1 MGDIKDSPAQ
11 IEAARQAFRTMGA
24 ELKEFYMVLGEYD
37 AVLVAEAPDDETA
50 LKLALGMFSMGASTQ
65 TLRAFTEGEVRE
77 IVAALP

>member
-65 TLRAFTEGEVRE
+65 TLRAFTEGEFRE